1 MLRYMKYAYAVYRE
15 RSFTAAA
22 KKLYI
27 SQPAL
32 SLTVR
37 KLEEALGYPVFE
49 RSGKYVTLTPPGE
62 KYIRAVEEILRIQ
75 GDLER
80 ELDDMRLLRQGTLRI
95 GCSTVISN
103 YVLPPVLKE
112 FMKAYPAIRVELRV
126 ESSRSLGQLLEQ
138 GEVDLVID
146 NTQTQ
151 REEFQ
156 YVPLFTE
163 QILIAVPESL
173 EVNRHLAGSRL
184 TGEQLARKD
193 FDRVPRVP
201 VTRFSGEDFILLKP
215 GNKMRYIA
223 DAIFREAELHPRVV
237 FTFDRVDTALSFT
250 ENGFGISFVTDIAA
264 SRCRDTC
271 FYLPDTEYARREVY
285 GIHKRNKYIPHATE
299 AFLRAFGSGA
309 LADDAGNPGNE
320 QGGQHGQSDFRNHIH
335 AVVHR

>member
-1 MLRYMKYAYAVYRE
+1 MLRYMKYAYAVYKE
-15 RSFTAAA
+15 KSFTAAA

-37 KLEEALGYPVFE
+37 KLEETLGYPVFQ
-49 RSGKYVTLTPPGE
+49 RNGKYVTLTPPGE

-75 GDLER
+75 GDLEQ
-80 ELDDMRLLRQGTLRI
+80 ELDDMRLLHRGTLRV

-103 YVLPPVLKE
+103 YVLPSVLKKYME
-112 FMKAYPAIRVELRV
+112 AYPQLRVEVRV
-126 ESSRSLGQLLEQ
+126 ESSQSLGPLLEQ

-151 REEFQ
+151 RKEFC

-163 QILIAVPESL
+163 QILIAVPEAL
-173 EVNRHLAGSRL
+173 EVNRQLRSARL
-184 TGEQLARKD
+184 TGEQLTQKAFDGPERVSVARL
-193 FDRVPRVP
+193 
-201 VTRFSGEDFILLKP
+201 SGEDFILLKP

-223 DAIFREAELHPRVV
+223 EAIFREAEIHPRIV
-237 FTFDRVDTALSFT
+237 FEFDRVDTALSFT

-271 FYLPDTEYARREVY
+271 FYLPDTEHSRREVY
-285 GIHKRNKYIPHATE
+285 GIYKKNKYFPQAAE
-299 AFLRAFGSGA
+299 AFLRT
-309 LADDAGNPGNE
+309 
-320 QGGQHGQSDFRNHIH
+320 FRNLY
-335 AVVHR
+335 